1 MKLNLKIITSII
13 NVLKINIMIFKF
25 KLFNNRN
32 KIIFVYHPNKSLRL
46 NHKDYLEDL
55 FNEFGKNYLIIY
67 GHQNNKVN
75 EKNYFFINHGL
86 LLSWI
91 FKVDIF
97 LSSIICDVFT
107 RNTIKV
113 YMHHDIYDT
122 PLVNDKKQKELF
134 DRVIK
139 YDYLFLPNKKSIK
152 MFKNFFIKNNIESNS
167 SLPEL
172 LESGYLK
179 LDFLIKKK
187 KTYNNNIKKS
197 IIIAPTNFLAFPDL
211 VFHIYLETLIDKL
224 ITNIDSDIIYR
235 PHPSNRDHPDTLKIL
250 QKFENSKRFYY
261 DESVDYF
268 ENYMK
273 SFCMIT
279 DLSGTAYTYAFFT
292 KQPVIFFSKNENL
305 IKKLEYNELS
315 YFKDRNKVGIVV
327 ENINEIINNISN
339 IENVTKKTNNSI
351 NLLERD
357 MFYIS
362 KSKNRIKDLISK
374 LLI

>member
-1 MKLNLKIITSII
+1 
-13 NVLKINIMIFKF
+13 
-25 KLFNNRN
+25 
-32 KIIFVYHPNKSLRL
+32 
-46 NHKDYLEDL
+46 
-55 FNEFGKNYLIIY
+55 
-67 GHQNNKVN
+67 
-75 EKNYFFINHGL
+75 
-86 LLSWI
+86 
-91 FKVDIF
+91 
-97 LSSIICDVFT
+97 
-107 RNTIKV
+107 
-113 YMHHDIYDT
+113 MHHDIYDT
-122 PLVNDKKQKELF
+122 PLVNDRKQKELF

-152 MFKNFFIKNNIESNS
+152 MFKNFFIKNNIESNT
-167 SLPEL
+167 LMPEL

-187 KTYNNNIKKS
+187 KSYNNNIKKS

-224 ITNIDSDIIYR
+224 ITNTDFDIIYR

-250 QKFENSKRFYY
+250 QKFENFKRFYY
-261 DESVDYF
+261 DKSVDYF

-292 KQPVIFFSKNENL
+292 KHPVIFFSQNENL

-327 ENINEIINNISN
+327 ENINEIINSISN
-339 IENVTKKTNNSI
+339 IENVTKKNNNSI

-357 MFYIS
+357 MFYIG
-362 KSKNRIKDLISK
+362 KSKDRIKDLISK
-374 LLI
+374 LSR